1 MKNFKREKIMCNCKD
16 LNSLLVLSLY
26 EGEIIGQV
34 NKLYFDKKLKKLM
47 LIELL
52 GEDGV
57 TLTLN
62 TKNIYHIGKNAITVK
77 NKQCV
82 GLSLDMQDY
91 IACPV
96 GCKAYNINGEYLG
109 IVQEIGFNA
118 KYQTEK
124 IWLENS
130 VALDVNSLATVGK
143 NTIIFY
149 AAQKVNM
156 ENFEPKPQPA
166 ELKTEE
172 VVVAST
178 LPIEEKAKTVK
189 TVPTSSFLLGRV
201 CTKDIYNFNNK
212 ILIRAESV
220 VNKKNL
226 KEINKYGKIKELML
240 YLK

>member
-1 MKNFKREKIMCNCKD
+1 MLNCKD

-26 EGEIIGQV
+26 EGEIVGKV
-34 NKLYFDKKLKKLM
+34 NKLYFDKKLKKLA

-52 GEDGV
+52 SEDGAM
-57 TLTLN
+57 LTLN

-77 NKQCV
+77 NKQTV
-82 GLSLDMQDY
+82 GLALDLQEY
-91 IACPV
+91 VACPI
-96 GCKAYNINGEYLG
+96 GCKAYNINGEFLG
-109 IVQEIGFNA
+109 IVQEIGFNT

-130 VALDVNSLATVGK
+130 VSLNVEDLATVGK

-149 AAQKVNM
+149 ASQKVNI
-156 ENFEPKPQPA
+156 NSFEPKQQP
-166 ELKTEE
+166 EEFKTDE

-178 LPIEEKAKTVK
+178 MPVEEKVK
-189 TVPTSSFLLGRV
+189 PIKQAPTSSFLLGRI
-201 CTKDIYNFNNK
+201 CTKDIYNFNNE
-212 ILIRAESV
+212 ILIKAETV

-226 KEINKYGKIKELML
+226 KEINKFGKIKELML

>member
-1 MKNFKREKIMCNCKD
+1 MKNINWEKNMFNCKD

-52 GEDGV
+52 GEDGAL
-57 TLTLN
+57 LTLS

-77 NKQCV
+77 NKQSV
-82 GLSLDMQDY
+82 GMTLDLQAY
-91 IACPV
+91 VACPI
-96 GCKAYNINGEYLG
+96 GSKAYNINGEFLG
-109 IVQEIGFNA
+109 KVQEINFNA

-130 VALDVNSLATVGK
+130 TSLGIDTLATVGK

-149 AAQKVNM
+149 SSQKVNID
-156 ENFEPKPQPA
+156 NFEPKQQPV
-166 ELKTEE
+166 EFKTED
-172 VVVAST
+172 VGFAST
-178 LPIEEKAKTVK
+178 MPVEEKPKPAKQVQ
-189 TVPTSSFLLGRV
+189 TSSFLIGRI
-201 CTKDIYNFNNK
+201 CTKDIYNFNNEL
-212 ILIRAESV
+212 LIKAESV

-226 KEINKYGKIKELML
+226 KEINKFGKIKELML

>member
-1 MKNFKREKIMCNCKD
+1 MKNFRREKIMCNCKD

-34 NKLYFDKKLKKLM
+34 KKLYFDKKLKKLM

-82 GLSLDMQDY
+82 ALSLDMQDY

-109 IVQEIGFNA
+109 VVQEIGVNA

-149 AAQKVNM
+149 ATQKVNM

-172 VVVAST
+172 VVLTAT
-178 LPIEEKAKTVK
+178 LPIEEKENVVK
-189 TVPTSSFLLGRV
+189 TIPTSSFLLGRV
-201 CTKDIYNFNNK
+201 CTKDIYNFNNE